1 MSDNVIEV
9 HNLTKRYGQTTV
21 VKGISFSVR
30 TQPLGQEARSEC
42 MDGMLLGIRL
52 GFTTACP
59 RTFLEQ
65 LATILLPNSV
75 ARGRIRRDEMI
86 PMRRIVPI
94 IQYFVIQ
101 AGTEQYEGKRISSAV
116 LSTTQPPLQTIASSA
131 VFRFARMWRTADGHR
146 NGHQTHLFRATGYHK
161 SKRRVELRCSI
172 GLHRVSDVRI

>member
-116 LSTTQPPLQTIASSA
+116 LSPSLAPANASSRA
-131 VFRFARMWRTADGHR
+131 LLPKATDSKGMKS
-146 NGHQTHLFRATGYHK
+146 LFLASASTGSIQPWVK
-161 SKRRVELRCSI
+161 PIRR
-172 GLHRVSDVRI
+172 